1 VDLYLSGTKG
11 LVALEAALLYPE
23 QITSVRIIPDP
34 GVLNDPYARMLE
46 LVEKHRLNLMM
57 KDDPI
62 SNKEALAVG
71 WKFLIKGLY
80 ERIFVIH
87 DSLLPKYRGW
97 NPLVTALQNMDSEI
111 GVTLILADK
120 QIDNGPI
127 VLQASVGI
135 TYPYKIFDAMK
146 AIENEIKGLVDFL
159 FRQPNRENLSVQYQ
173 LEDSATYSI
182 WRDEEDYRINW
193 SKSAENILAFID
205 SVSFPYKGASTTL
218 NGEYLRIFSA
228 RMAPDLLVI
237 NRTPGKVWKI
247 DNLNPT
253 ILCGTGSIEI
263 LEYRFED
270 ELRQPN
276 YLTSIKSRLV

>member
-1 VDLYLSGTKG
+1 M
-11 LVALEAALLYPE
+11 ALEAALLYPE
-23 QITSVRIIPDP
+23 QITSVRLISDP
-34 GVLNDPYARMLE
+34 GVLNDPFTRMLK
-46 LVEKHRLNLMM
+46 LVETHRLDLKM

-62 SNKEALAVG
+62 SSKEALAVG
-71 WKFLIKGLY
+71 WKFLIKGPY
-80 ERIFVIH
+80 ERIFVVH

-97 NPLVTALQNMDSEI
+97 NPLVTALQNLDSEI

-127 VLQASVGI
+127 LLQASVGI
-135 TYPYKIFDAMK
+135 TYPCKIVDAMK
-146 AIENEIKGLVDFL
+146 SIENEIKGLVDFL
-159 FRQPNRENLSVQYQ
+159 LRQHDRENLPMQYQ

-182 WRDEEDYRINW
+182 WRDEEDYRIDW
-193 SKSAENILAFID
+193 SKSAEKILAFID

-218 NGEYLRIFSA
+218 NGDFLRIFSA
-228 RMAPDLLVI
+228 RIAPDLLVI

-276 YLTSIKSRLV
+276 YLTSIKSKLV